1 VTAPLP
7 DGFRVEID
15 PDTRRL
21 DGGTLFGGSPARVLR
36 LSEAGLRAWAELEAG
51 PVASKA
57 SGVLARR
64 LTDAGIA
71 HPVPPVRS
79 PDVTVVIPVRD
90 RTEMLARVLASL
102 DGAYPVV
109 VVDDGSTD
117 AAVVA
122 SVAALHGAKL
132 VRRDNGGPAAA
143 RNTGIAHV
151 DTELVAFLDSDCQ
164 ASADWIDGV
173 AGHFADPLVAA
184 VAPRVL
190 PVADDTTWA
199 GRHALATG
207 GLDLGD
213 RPARV
218 MPGTRVSYLPTAAL
232 VVRRAALASL
242 FDTALRYGEDVDLIW
257 RLHESGWRIRYEPS
271 VQVRHHEPDTWQ
283 ALLTRRFHYG
293 TSAGPLATRHPTSMA
308 PLVLQPWPT
317 LTVAALLARRPLPA
331 ALTFAASVVAM
342 LRTVHRADLPA
353 TGVTRAMATGVRQT
367 WLGVSRYSTQFAAP
381 LLLAALLRRGKPGR
395 RVAIASLVLGRSLT
409 TWAAHRP
416 DIDPV
421 RFVLGSLADD
431 VAYGAG
437 VWTSCVRARTG
448 APIRP
453 RVSWRPLRITRS

>member
-1 VTAPLP
+1 MSDPLP
-7 DGFRVEID
+7 PGFGIAID
-15 PDTRRL
+15 PDTKRL
-21 DGGTLFGGSPARVLR
+21 DDVTLFGGSPARVLR
-36 LSEAGLRAWAELEAG
+36 LSEAGLKAWTELENG

-71 HPVPPVRS
+71 HPLPPNRS
-79 PDVTVVIPVRD
+79 PDVTVVIPVHD
-90 RTEMLARVLASL
+90 RAGMVARVLASL
-102 DGAYPVV
+102 RGAYPVV

-117 AAVVA
+117 ATAIA
-122 SVAALHGAKL
+122 RAAADHGATL

-143 RNTGIAHV
+143 RNLGIAHV
-151 DTELVAFLDSDCQ
+151 TTELVAFLDSDCE
-164 ASADWIDGV
+164 ASGDWIDGL

-184 VAPRVL
+184 VAPRIV

-213 RPARV
+213 RAARV
-218 MPGTRVSYLPTAAL
+218 MPGSRVSYLPTAAL
-232 VVRRAALASL
+232 VVRRTALAAL

-271 VQVRHHEPDTWQ
+271 IQVRHHEPATWQ
-283 ALLTRRFHYG
+283 ELLTRRFHYG
-293 TSAGPLATRHPTSMA
+293 TSAGPLAVRHPTSMA

-317 LTVAALLARRPLPA
+317 LTVAALLARRPLLA
-331 ALTFAASVVAM
+331 GVAFAASVVAM
-342 LRTVHRADLPA
+342 LRTVRRADLPA
-353 TGVTRAMATGVRQT
+353 TGVTRAMATGVHQT

-381 LLLAALLRRGKPGR
+381 LLIAGLLRGRPGR
-395 RVAIASLVLGRSLT
+395 RMAIASLVLGRSLT
-409 TWAAHRP
+409 TWARARP

-431 VAYGAG
+431 IAYGAG
-437 VWTSCVRARTG
+437 VWTSSVRAMTV

-453 RVSWRPLRITRS
+453 RISWRPFRITKS